1 MQLSATARKYGSS
14 GLIPLSDNMKHKK
27 LVRSSSL
34 LLSSVKQRNP
44 LPNWSKRAK
53 GSSMDGTLLFLGEFF
68 LLRIRITP
76 APAATA
82 TRAAGKAVPPV
93 LGFSVSF
100 VSSIDGS
107 PALVSSSSGKK
118 PFSSSGFLLDPDQ
131 RAPVPAAQA
140 AQLRAWSAHL
150 FDLGSRES
158 PE

>member
-68 LLRIRITP
+68 SAEDQDHTSASGNCHKSRGEGSASRAGVFRFIRIIYRWI
-76 APAATA
+76 A
-82 TRAAGKAVPPV
+82 
-93 LGFSVSF
+93 
-100 VSSIDGS
+100 SI
-107 PALVSSSSGKK
+107 
-118 PFSSSGFLLDPDQ
+118 GFLLIWEE
-131 RAPVPAAQA
+131 AV
-140 AQLRAWSAHL
+140 LLIWIS
-150 FDLGSRES
+150 S
-158 PE
+158 